1 MFLQRGVVSRLK
13 FRRQLRRVPP
23 VRLLT
28 RGLGGSQFPVET
40 RAPVSFLSEQV
51 FERCLALVRGGTIDR
66 GALPGVLM
74 RSFRFCE
81 RVVERSSSC
90 DGFSQVGTELRFAPA
105 EMLGRGGRVRPSS
118 LSRLVERS
126 RRDTQFSGERVPRLS
141 GLRQA
146 HRELR
151 VALRELV
158 GERDCF

>member
-1 MFLQRGVVSRLK
+1 M
-13 FRRQLRRVPP
+13 PT
-23 VRLLT
+23 VRFLT
-28 RGLGGSQFPVET
+28 RRLGGSKFPIKT
-40 RAPVSFLSEQV
+40 RASVSFLSEQA

-66 GALPGVLM
+66 GALSGVLM
-74 RSFRFCE
+74 RSLRFCE
-81 RVVERSSSC
+81 RIVERSSSC

-105 EMLGRGGRVRPSS
+105 EILGRGGRVRPSS
-118 LSRLVERS
+118 LSRLVECS

-158 GERDCF
+158 GERDCL